1 MSHYNLKNWSLNNSQ
16 LAHDVVYMTCVHRLS
31 GESIELSPGDFM
43 GFLPT
48 PFHVHYIENNGKTE
62 APPGGVCLFVGA
74 GGSLNP
80 AGVLIFISFL
90 RLSIT

>member
-62 APPGGVCLFVGA
+62 AHILVIC
-74 GGSLNP
+74 SNP
-80 AGVLIFISFL
+80 SGDQVQFL
-90 RLSIT
+90 PQI